1 MLFCARAGASTRA
14 PVLLHLLTV
23 ERGALRFKGAKQPG
37 RPVSPCRRQY
47 FDSGHTWVMQDAV
60 DLRRAKH
67 QFVNL
72 SDRMAGDVGLLLSSG
87 HRSGYGQLADIPL

>member
-1 MLFCARAGASTRA
+1 
-14 PVLLHLLTV
+14 
-23 ERGALRFKGAKQPG
+23 
-37 RPVSPCRRQY
+37 
-47 FDSGHTWVMQDAV
+47 MQDAV